1 MQRNSYKNYG
11 FKLSKPLFT
20 KYVKLLYLCGA
31 IFVLKR
37 RITKM
42 APQGAT
48 LRCKYTKHIS
58 DNSVLTVPLKLSDI
72 LNCNVL
78 KTLSVCNEM

>member
-1 MQRNSYKNYG
+1 
-11 FKLSKPLFT
+11 
-20 KYVKLLYLCGA
+20 
-31 IFVLKR
+31 
-37 RITKM
+37 M

-48 LRCKYTKHIS
+48 LRCKYAKHIS

-78 KTLSVCNEM
+78 KTLSVRNEM

>member
-31 IFVLKR
+31 IFVFEKAY
-37 RITKM
+37 TKM
-42 APQGAT
+42 APQGCTTIITDQAWSATGT
-48 LRCKYTKHIS
+48 LRCRY
-58 DNSVLTVPLKLSDI
+58 L
-72 LNCNVL
+72 CGQF
-78 KTLSVCNEM
+78 